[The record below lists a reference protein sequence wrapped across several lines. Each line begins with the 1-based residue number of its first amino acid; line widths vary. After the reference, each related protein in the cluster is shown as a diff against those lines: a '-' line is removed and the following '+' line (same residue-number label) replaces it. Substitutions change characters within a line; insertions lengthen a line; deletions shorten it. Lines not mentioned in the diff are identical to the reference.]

1 MAGPRCAAFEVN
13 FDGLVG
19 PTHHY
24 AGLGLGNLASEQHRH
39 QPSDPRGAALE
50 GLAKMRLLHELGL
63 QQAVL
68 PPQERPLVAVLR
80 ELGFTG
86 TEGAVLARAAREA
99 PDLLAAVS
107 STSSMWAANAATVSP
122 ASDTAD
128 GRLHLTPANLI
139 SQFHRSLE
147 VPGTTAVLRQ
157 VFADPGRFVVHDP
170 LPAARPFADEGAAN
184 HTRLAPAHGEPG
196 LELFVFG
203 RAGDAPS
210 ASRRF
215 PARQALAASQ
225 AVARRHGLA
234 PDRTLFLEQS
244 PAAIDA
250 GVFHNDVIAVGNEG
264 LLLVHEQA
272 YAAGPAA
279 VAAIRDR
286 WAAAGHDPAELVVI
300 EVPANE
306 VPLDVAVA
314 TYLFNSQVVTLP
326 AGGMAVVCPVECRE
340 HPATSRWLD
349 RLLAGDNP
357 VVAVHPVA
365 VRQSM
370 KNGGGP
376 ACLRL
381 RVVLTAAELAAVH
394 PGVLVTPRLLV
405 DLEAWVRRHYRDRL
419 TVADLA
425 DPALLDESRA
435 ALAELAGIL
444 ALPA

>member
-1 MAGPRCAAFEVN
+1 
-13 FDGLVG
+13 
-19 PTHHY
+19 
-24 AGLGLGNLASEQHRH
+24 
-39 QPSDPRGAALE
+39 
-50 GLAKMRLLHELGL
+50 
-63 QQAVL
+63 
-68 PPQERPLVAVLR
+68 
-80 ELGFTG
+80 
-86 TEGAVLARAAREA
+86 
-99 PDLLAAVS
+99 LAAAS

-122 ASDTAD
+122 SADTAD
-128 GRLHLTPANLI
+128 GRVHFTPANLV

-147 VPGTTAVLRQ
+147 VPATTAVLRQ

-170 LPAARPFADEGAAN
+170 LPAALALADEGAAN
-184 HTRLAPAHGEPG
+184 HARLAPAHGEPG

-203 RAGDAPS
+203 RAGDTAPGG
-210 ASRRF
+210 RF

-234 PDRTLFLEQS
+234 PAGTLLLRQS
-244 PAAIDA
+244 PAAIDT

-264 LLLVHEQA
+264 LLFVHEQA

-300 EVPANE
+300 EVPAAE

-314 TYLFNSQVVTLP
+314 TYLFNSQLVTLP
-326 AGGMAVVCPVECRE
+326 AGGMAVICPAECRE

-349 RLLAGDNP
+349 RLVAGDNP

-394 PGVLVTPRLLV
+394 PGVLVTPGLLA

-419 TVADLA
+419 SVADLA
-425 DPALLDESRA
+425 DPELLAESRA